1 MPYEIK
7 SSPDFA
13 MIDYSLADG
22 ESVVAESGAMVSMSS
37 NVQMKTEARG
47 GILAAAKRKLLGGES
62 IFQNTFTATGGPG
75 RVMLAPG
82 APGDVVP
89 FELQQG
95 QSLFIQS
102 AAYLAATPDVNLDT
116 KWGGAKGF
124 FSGVGM
130 FLLKATGPGTVFVCA
145 YGAIFPKQC
154 EGEYIVD
161 TDHIVAFQAGCPMGV
176 CLNFLG
182 SSLQAPSPCLGD
194 VLNTGKLRRASP
206 RRGCRALEVMLP
218 RNLRRTLPP
227 HCPGFLFASF
237 DYL

>member
-13 MIDYSLADG
+13 IIDYELADG
-22 ESVVAESGAMVSMSS
+22 ESVVAESGAMVSMTS
-37 NVQMKTEARG
+37 NVKMKTEARG

-82 APGDVVP
+82 APGDVLP
-89 FELQQG
+89 FELQPG

-102 AAYLAATPDVNLDT
+102 AAYLAATPDVTLDT

-154 EGEYIVD
+154 VGEYIVD
-161 TDHIVAFQAGCPMGV
+161 TDHIVAFQESVQYNITKVGG
-176 CLNFLG
+176 LK
-182 SSLQAPSPCLGD
+182 SLFFGGEGLVARFQGQGMIY
-194 VLNTGKLRRASP
+194 VQT
-206 RRGCRALEVMLP
+206 RGPGAL
-218 RNLRRTLPP
+218 
-227 HCPGFLFASF
+227 ASF
-237 DYL
+237 LHPYRPVKSSN